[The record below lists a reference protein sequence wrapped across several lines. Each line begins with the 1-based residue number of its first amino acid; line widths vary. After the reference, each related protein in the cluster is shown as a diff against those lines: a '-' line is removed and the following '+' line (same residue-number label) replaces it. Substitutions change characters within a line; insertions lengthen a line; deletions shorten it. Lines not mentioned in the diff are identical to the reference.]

1 MTGPS
6 TRRDRVTVRFDTNY
20 PYGLYFGDR
29 LRSYDQDSNVV
40 AHVDDLRECSAT
52 DLLRAMRHSEDAVS
66 ALRIS
71 EVDEDFFD
79 EEESLAGPVS
89 FERLDNKLTLVIDF
103 LVDDWGDVDQQGDL
117 IKQALVPMLK
127 RQRMTPLEAWHDE
140 QSAVPPWLWRARI
153 GFSTR
158 SRTLDELYA
167 VGQDAI
173 ALMEAIRGG
182 PLSRQMVGDL
192 VRGGHARVLIGQ
204 YEGHWL
210 DVKSQHYDLA
220 TDRGQIS
227 LAQSVSR
234 FCNSEAGGLV
244 VVGMTT
250 KRIPGGEEIRNINPL
265 PRDDSAS
272 RRYQQTLERRVFP
285 PPDNLSVESIPVGTD
300 KMLMLIDVPPQ
311 PEELKPFLVHGAI
324 IDGRVEGAFISIVR
338 RRGESSIPIT
348 APMIHSTLAAGR
360 ALLRRGELPASVES
374 ARRDQSQ
381 IPQPPGPREGNRERD
396 HTGWREL

>member
-1 MTGPS
+1 
-6 TRRDRVTVRFDTNY
+6 VF
-20 PYGLYFGDR
+20 FGDQ
-29 LRSYDQDSNVV
+29 LRSYDQDSNIV
-40 AHVDDLRECSAT
+40 ARVDDLRECSAT
-52 DLLRAMRHSEDAVS
+52 DLLRAMRRSDFLGTAIS

-71 EVDEDFFD
+71 EVDEIFFD
-79 EEESLAGPVS
+79 EEESFVGPVS
-89 FERLDNKLTLVIDF
+89 FERVDNGLTLVIDF
-103 LVDDWGDVDQQGDL
+103 LVDDWEDEDQQGDL

-127 RQRMTPLEAWHDE
+127 RQRMTPLEAWQDE
-140 QSAVPPWLWRARI
+140 QDAAPPWLWHARI

-158 SRTLDELYA
+158 SRTLDELYI

-173 ALMEAIRGG
+173 ALMDAIRGG
-182 PLSRQMVGDL
+182 PLTRQTVGDL

-204 YEGHWL
+204 YEWHWL
-210 DVKSQHYDLA
+210 DVKSQHYDLT
-220 TDRGQIS
+220 TDSGQIS

-250 KRIPGGEEIRNINPL
+250 KKIPGGEEIRNLNPL
-265 PRDDSAS
+265 PRNDSMP
-272 RRYQQTLERRVFP
+272 RRYQQALERRVFP
-285 PPDNLSVESIPVGTD
+285 PPDNLSVESILVGTD

-324 IDGRVEGAFISIVR
+324 IEGRAEGAFISIVR

-360 ALLRRGELPASVES
+360 ALLRRGELPAGAES
-374 ARRDQSQ
+374 GRLDRGQSLR
-381 IPQPPGPREGNRERD
+381 PPRPHEGKS
-396 HTGWREL
+396 